1 MPAEQEEI
9 IVRVDAVDVQKSGN
23 DGYQFL
29 FGTREARRNRL
40 VLKGICGIGRGQ
52 GGAIY
57 FAISGERK
65 SFQYNKH
72 AGDHVIGQMCLQVLT
87 QITSVDLSVLFQDEI
102 GSEKRVCRRIFAR
115 DDDAGLNGVMLA

>member
-1 MPAEQEEI
+1 VPAEQEEI

-57 FAISGERK
+57 LPLVVRGKVSSTTNTLGI
-65 SFQYNKH
+65 
-72 AGDHVIGQMCLQVLT
+72 M
-87 QITSVDLSVLFQDEI
+87 
-102 GSEKRVCRRIFAR
+102 
-115 DDDAGLNGVMLA
+115 